1 MTSSE
6 RVARAPRVSGRIARK
21 EAISGYLFISPW
33 LVGFL
38 VLFAGPI
45 VASLLLSFCQW
56 DIMSPLKWVGMANYE
71 RLIRDELFWQ
81 SLKVTGLFTLLDV
94 PLCLFLGIGVALLM
108 NQKVPG
114 LSFFRTVY
122 YLPSVV
128 SGVAVSLLWIWIYNP
143 DHGLLNNFLRNVG
156 IQGPQWLQDPR
167 WALLALVGVSVWQVG
182 GTMIIYLAGIQGI
195 PTQLFEA
202 ARIDGANRG
211 QILFKITL
219 P

>member
-1 MTSSE
+1 MS
-6 RVARAPRVSGRIARK
+6 ARRDHAHVGTYREK

-56 DIMSPLKWVGMANYE
+56 DIMSPIKWVGLANFD
-71 RLIRDELFWQ
+71 RLIDDELFWQ

-128 SGVAVSLLWIWIYNP
+128 SGVAVSLLWIWIYHP
-143 DHGLLNNFLRNVG
+143 D
-156 IQGPQWLQDPR
+156 Q
-167 WALLALVGVSVWQVG
+167 AS
-182 GTMIIYLAGIQGI
+182 
-195 PTQLFEA
+195 
-202 ARIDGANRG
+202 
-211 QILFKITL
+211 
-219 P
+219 